1 MAATLN
7 LVINTFNTPANWT
20 SPKLFWFANVDY
32 PATIPANHALMWD
45 SATTKWMNKPINT
58 TGTLGG
64 LDGGNIGSVP
74 APDYTTITVAVDSF
88 YNTY

>member
-1 MAATLN
+1 MAYLST
-7 LVINTFNTPANWT
+7 ITNTFNTQSNWT

-32 PATIPANHALMWD
+32 PTTIPANHALMWD

-64 LDGGNIGSVP
+64 LDGGNIGSSP
-74 APDYTTITVAVDSF
+74 APNYTTITMTVDSF
-88 YNTY
+88 YNSY